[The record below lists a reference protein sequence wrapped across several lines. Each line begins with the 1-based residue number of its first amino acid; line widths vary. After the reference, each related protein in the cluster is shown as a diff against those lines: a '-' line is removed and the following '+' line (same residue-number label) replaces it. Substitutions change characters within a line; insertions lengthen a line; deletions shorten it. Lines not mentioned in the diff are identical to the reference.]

1 MMITF
6 TPLRETFEVYWD
18 RHVLADIYVTILMVL
33 NDNLSKRSS
42 SQQKELTED
51 SFWGNDEQGYTLE
64 LILYAVMYSY
74 NMRLKWDYMGI
85 EYSDQREEIT
95 LTVIE

>member
-1 MMITF
+1 MAAGFMMITF

-51 SFWGNDEQGYTLE
+51 SFCGNDEQGYTLE
-64 LILYAVMYSY
+64 LILYAIMYSY
-74 NMRLKWDYMGI
+74 NMRLNKI
-85 EYSDQREEIT
+85 I
-95 LTVIE
+95 

>member
-1 MMITF
+1 MASDFMMITF
-6 TPLRETFEVYWD
+6 TPLRETFEVNWD

-51 SFWGNDEQGYTLE
+51 SFCGNDEQGYTLE
-64 LILYAVMYSY
+64 LILYAIMYSY
-74 NMRLKWDYMGI
+74 NVRLK
-85 EYSDQREEIT
+85 
-95 LTVIE
+95 

>member
-1 MMITF
+1 MAAGFMMITF

-42 SQQKELTED
+42 SQQKELTEY
-51 SFWGNDEQGYTLE
+51 SFCGNDEQGYTLE

-74 NMRLKWDYMGI
+74 IMRLK
-85 EYSDQREEIT
+85 
-95 LTVIE
+95 